1 MEDKLYKLMDW
12 AKVDSIIY
20 SESDRPGD
28 ILGAKASGKN
38 STLVQA
44 FLPDAKEVMIKMPKG
59 KLMYQMEMAA
69 KEGYFAALVPDEIVG
84 EKYSYIAKYDR
95 EHIVEYKE
103 CYGYQPIIKE
113 EDIRKFEAGLHYEV
127 YKMLGAHVMN
137 VEGVDGVH
145 FAVWAPNAKRVSVV
159 GDFNNWDGRIHQ
171 MNRIYNSGVF
181 ELFIPDAKEG
191 DNYKFEVK
199 TREGYLL
206 LKADPYAYSMQ
217 LRPDT
222 ASVVCNIDGFLW
234 EDEKWIQNRKNVQS
248 QSAPISVYE
257 LHLGSFIKNAEGGFA
272 NYKEITPKLIEHVK
286 KGGYTHVELLPV
298 MEHPLDES
306 WGYQVIGTY
315 APTKRFGSP
324 KDFMYMVNE
333 LHKEGISVILDWVP
347 AHFPK
352 DSYGLSNF
360 DGTCLYE
367 HPDARRGVHPDW
379 GTLIFDYG
387 RNEVKNYLIA
397 NALYWVEQFHADGI
411 RMDAVASM
419 LYLDYGRKD
428 GNWEPNIYGGRE
440 NLEAVEFIK
449 HVNSIMHIRNEG
461 VIMVAEESTAW
472 PKVTGDLNDDGLG
485 FDFKWNMG
493 WMNDFLGYIKE
504 DPYFRQYHHNELT
517 FSMIYAYTEKFMLV
531 FSHDEVVH
539 GKGSMLGKMPGSY
552 DDKFNN
558 LKASYAYMMTH
569 PGKKLLFMGQDI
581 GEFDEWS
588 EKRSVQW
595 DLLNF
600 EKHQGVFRMMARLN
614 EIYKTY
620 PAMHKLDGSWQG
632 FEWIN
637 CMYASAS
644 MLSFLKKTEK
654 EEDTLLVVINFA
666 NAAQDFKVGVPFEG
680 SFTEIFNTDD
690 VEYHGKGEIN
700 GDVKVSAKDESD
712 GRDYSI
718 WVHMAP
724 LSAAIF
730 EYKPM

>member
-700 GDVKVSAKDESD
+700 SDVKVSAKDESD